1 MYLLSFLHDPDSYA
15 VANEFEFEFEFGD
28 GLTDEHRQHLAYIAM

>member
-15 VANEFEFEFEFGD
+15 VANEFEFEFGD